1 MPSILLSGMFTARC
15 VNKVLQKRPRHGQ
28 EEELSPGQISLGAG
42 AEVDKEGSVSV
53 YSLWTTSPRP
63 GALAY
68 GLSWT
73 VCKGVSVILSL

>member
-53 YSLWTTSPRP
+53 YGPLLQDLELWHMGSAGQCAKVSLSF
-63 GALAY
+63 
-68 GLSWT
+68 
-73 VCKGVSVILSL
+73 